1 MAVNS
6 GGNRG
11 GSLLDLS
18 TREIVIA
25 GVIGGVALFLGA
37 TRLGFIPVPIPFIGN
52 ATIMHIPAI
61 VGGALEGPV
70 VGALAGLIF
79 GIFSFLYADVPIF
92 KDPIIAILPR
102 VLIGV
107 VAWAVFVGLRRWSV
121 DLASVAAG
129 LLGSLTNSAGVL
141 GLGLVLPLGDKLP
154 DARPGRGQHPA
165 GHRRGRTRGGRHGRP
180 GKGRDA
186 HPQRTGDGAR
196 DRVRRRAP
204 LLVRGARRDDRARE
218 RLVHLQ
224 DGRGRRG
231 ARAQGSEPEDR
242 ARAARRHHRPQRLGQ
257 EHARQAAHG
266 RSVSDGG
273 DNPYRRRARGQGAPV
288 GRSAQGLRRL
298 PGPRRPARDEPRG
311 RRRGLRPRESGAT
324 AR

>member
-1 MAVNS
+1 MAANS

-102 VLIGV
+102 LLIGV
-107 VAWAVFVGLRRWSV
+107 VAWAAFVGLRRWSV

-129 LLGSLTNSAGVL
+129 LLGSLANSAGVL
-141 GLGLVLPLGDKLP
+141 GLGLVLPLGQQSYLT
-154 DARPGRGQHPA
+154 PA
-165 GHRRGRTRGGRHGRP
+165 LV
-180 GKGRDA
+180 A
-186 HPQRTGDGAR
+186 ASIPQVIAEAILAAVVT
-196 DRVRRRAP
+196 VV
-204 LLVRGARRDDRARE
+204 LVRGVMLIR
-218 RLVHLQ
+218 
-224 DGRGRRG
+224 
-231 ARAQGSEPEDR
+231 S
-242 ARAARRHHRPQRLGQ
+242 
-257 EHARQAAHG
+257 G
-266 RSVSDGG
+266 RSTAPETDSDEE
-273 DNPYRRRARGQGAPV
+273 RRY
-288 GRSAQGLRRL
+288 
-298 PGPRRPARDEPRG
+298 
-311 RRRGLRPRESGAT
+311 
-324 AR
+324 

>member
-6 GGNRG
+6 GGNGG

-141 GLGLVLPLGDKLP
+141 LLGLVLPLGEQSYLT
-154 DARPGRGQHPA
+154 PA
-165 GHRRGRTRGGRHGRP
+165 LV
-180 GKGRDA
+180 A
-186 HPQRTGDGAR
+186 ASIPQVIAEAILAAVVT
-196 DRVRRRAP
+196 VV
-204 LLVRGARRDDRARE
+204 LVRGVM
-218 RLVHLQ
+218 LVRSGQ
-224 DGRGRRG
+224 TT
-231 ARAQGSEPEDR
+231 
-242 ARAARRHHRPQRLGQ
+242 AA
-257 EHARQAAHG
+257 
-266 RSVSDGG
+266 
-273 DNPYRRRARGQGAPV
+273 
-288 GRSAQGLRRL
+288 
-298 PGPRRPARDEPRG
+298 
-311 RRRGLRPRESGAT
+311 ESGSDEE
-324 AR
+324 RRY